1 MTHPTLDEIIRAL
14 QARPED
20 VARRFAPGGYVRGGR
35 YWALDPGR
43 QDGRIGSFYVGLSGQ
58 WAGRWRDEVTGD
70 MGDGLDLI
78 QRALGCTKGEAVEEA
93 KRFLGLH
100 HESREQR
107 KLRLQ
112 QEARARDRQK
122 IEAEL
127 DARRRRKRERAAHA
141 IFMESHERLFG
152 TPVEDYL
159 AGRAIRFDHLGRQP
173 HTLRYHPALQ
183 YYTID
188 KKTGEAVEGEF
199 PAMVAAIYS
208 GWTEGEPPRFIGVH
222 KTYLARRE
230 DGSWGKAPVVKPK
243 LIWGSK
249 KGGYI
254 RVWAGMGTRGGH
266 GRPLSRAPKGSKL
279 YITEGIEDA
288 LSVAMLDPT
297 RRVAAAIDLGNI
309 REMLLPPNIT
319 SVVLV
324 ADNDPKPEQTAQID
338 RAVEVF
344 AAQGRRVS
352 VWKNRFGGKDI
363 NDALVAAMKEEGA
376 A

>member
-1 MTHPTLDEIIRAL
+1 MTYPTLNEIIQAL

-43 QDGRIGSFYVGLSGQ
+43 QDGRIGSFYMGLAGQ

-78 QRALGCTKGEAVEEA
+78 QRALGCSKGEAVQEA
-93 KRFLGLH
+93 KRFLGMH
-100 HESREQR
+100 SETPEQR
-107 KLRLQ
+107 RLRLAQ
-112 QEARARDRQK
+112 AEKALARQK
-122 IEAEL
+122 VEAER

-141 IFMESHERLFG
+141 IFLESHERLYG
-152 TPVEDYL
+152 TPVEGYL
-159 AGRAIRFDHLGRQP
+159 NARAIRFDRLGRMP
-173 HTLRYHPALQ
+173 HTLRYHPKLQ
-183 YYTID
+183 YYAVD
-188 KKTGEAVEGEF
+188 KKTGEVIEGEY

-208 GWTEGEPPRFIGVH
+208 GWVEGERPRFIGIH
-222 KTYLARRE
+222 KTYLARQASGAW
-230 DGSWGKAPVVKPK
+230 DKAPVTKPK
-243 LIWGSK
+243 LLWGSK

-254 RVWAGMGTRGGH
+254 RVWAGVGARGGH

-319 SVVLV
+319 QVVLV
-324 ADNDPKPEQTAQID
+324 ADNDPKPEQTDQID

-363 NDALVAAMKEEGA
+363 NDALVAAMKAEGA